1 MSEEEI
7 YRDNYKIVYGYLLS
21 LTKNVRLSEEIVS
34 DVFYKAIKNIDKFD
48 GKCKIFTWLCQ
59 IAKNEYFK
67 YYNRAKKYNEL
78 YENEQDDYNFEKN
91 FVDKETAMEIHLYLH
106 KLQEPYKEIFSLRVF
121 AELSY
126 Q

>member
-48 GKCKIFTWLCQ
+48 GKCKIFT
-59 IAKNEYFK
+59 
-67 YYNRAKKYNEL
+67 
-78 YENEQDDYNFEKN
+78 
-91 FVDKETAMEIHLYLH
+91 
-106 KLQEPYKEIFSLRVF
+106 
-121 AELSY
+121 
-126 Q
+126 

>member
-78 YENEQDDYNFEKN
+78 YENEQDDYNFEKK
-91 FVDKETAMEIHLYLH
+91 FC
-106 KLQEPYKEIFSLRVF
+106 
-121 AELSY
+121 
-126 Q
+126 